1 MPQPDRFL
9 LGPQRILRDALEES
23 SSRKICLYPERP
35 PESFLTSHFNAL
47 LVFLAA
53 PRGFS
58 HYWKTHYADHT
69 FRNSYHWNAFDVT
82 LLVPYFIVMIILA
95 FYGIHRYQLVWLY
108 FRNKR
113 NEAHSDA
120 PPARFEEDALPFVT
134 IQLPIYNEQFV
145 IDRLLDACCRLD
157 YPRDRFEIQLLDD
170 STDETVG
177 VASAIVAR
185 FASGTQGLE
194 PQPVYYLHRTN
205 RYGFKAG
212 ALEEGLKTAKGE
224 LVAIFD
230 ADFVPPPDWLRKVVH
245 HFAEPG
251 VGMVQTRW
259 THLNRNY
266 SFLTQV
272 EAILL
277 DGHFVLEHGGRSR
290 AGVFFNF
297 NGTAGMWR
305 RQAIDEAGGWEHD
318 TLTEDTDLS
327 YRAQLKGWKFKY
339 LQDVECPA
347 ELPIEMTAFK
357 TQQARWAK
365 GLIQVAKKSLPNILH
380 ADISWHQKLEAWYH
394 LTANISYPLMI
405 VLSTL
410 LMPAMIIRS
419 WQGPLQMFLIDLPLF
434 MASTMSVSTFYLV
447 SQKELFPKTWYKTFL
462 YVPFLMSLGVGL
474 TITNTKAV
482 LEALFG
488 IKSAFARTPKY
499 AVQKKG
505 ERSQAKKYR
514 KRLGIIPWIELA
526 IGCYFAGTIWYAITT
541 ENFFTVP
548 FLLLF
553 VLGYW
558 YTGLLSIF
566 QGLFERKGSSGEEMH
581 EKPYPVGI

>member
-1 MPQPDRFL
+1 M
-9 LGPQRILRDALEES
+9 
-23 SSRKICLYPERP
+23 
-35 PESFLTSHFNAL
+35 
-47 LVFLAA
+47 
-53 PRGFS
+53 
-58 HYWKTHYADHT
+58 
-69 FRNSYHWNAFDVT
+69 
-82 LLVPYFIVMIILA
+82 IVLA

-108 FRNKR
+108 FRNRRK
-113 NEAHSDA
+113 EAHSLH
-120 PPARFEEDALPFVT
+120 PVARFPEHELPFVT
-134 IQLPIYNEQFV
+134 IQLPIFNEQFV
-145 IDRLLDACCRLD
+145 VDRLIDACCRIR
-157 YPRDRFEIQLLDD
+157 YPRDRFEIQVLDD
-170 STDETVG
+170 STDETREVAAG
-177 VASAIVAR
+177 VVAR
-185 FASGTQGLE
+185 YAAGIEGLG
-194 PQPVYYLHRTN
+194 PQPIHYLHRTN
-205 RYGFKAG
+205 RHGYKAG
-212 ALEEGLKTAKGE
+212 ALEQGLLSAKGD

-230 ADFVPPPDWLRKVVH
+230 ADFVPAPDWLERVVH

-251 VGMVQTRW
+251 IGMVQTRW

-305 RQAIDEAGGWEHD
+305 REAIAEAGGWQHD

-365 GLIQVAKKSLPNILH
+365 GLIQTGKKILPQVMKSDAPFHI
-380 ADISWHQKLEAWYH
+380 KLEAWYH

-419 WQGPLQMFLIDLPLF
+419 WQGPLQMLLIDVPLF
-434 MASTMSVSTFYLV
+434 LASTASVSTFYLV
-447 SQKELFPKTWYKTFL
+447 SQKELFPRSWWKTLIYL
-462 YVPFLMSLGVGL
+462 PFLMAMGTGL
-474 TITNTKAV
+474 AVTNTKAV

-499 AVQKKG
+499 RVEKKG
-505 ERSQAKKYR
+505 ERSNAKKYR
-514 KRLGIIPWIELA
+514 KRLGIIPWIEIL
-526 IGCYFAGTIWYAITT
+526 IGCYFAATVWYAVST

-558 YTGLLSIF
+558 YTGFLSVF
-566 QGLFERKGSSGEEMH
+566 QGLFERRGNGSENLH
-581 EKPYPVGI
+581 EKPYPVGV

>member
-1 MPQPDRFL
+1 M
-9 LGPQRILRDALEES
+9 GI
-23 SSRKICLYPERP
+23 RP
-35 PESFLTSHFNAL
+35 VRS
-47 LVFLAA
+47 
-53 PRGFS
+53 
-58 HYWKTHYADHT
+58 K
-69 FRNSYHWNAFDVT
+69 
-82 LLVPYFIVMIILA
+82 
-95 FYGIHRYQLVWLY
+95 
-108 FRNKR
+108 
-113 NEAHSDA
+113 
-120 PPARFEEDALPFVT
+120 
-134 IQLPIYNEQFV
+134 
-145 IDRLLDACCRLD
+145 
-157 YPRDRFEIQLLDD
+157 
-170 STDETVG
+170 
-177 VASAIVAR
+177 
-185 FASGTQGLE
+185 
-194 PQPVYYLHRTN
+194 
-205 RYGFKAG
+205 
-212 ALEEGLKTAKGE
+212 EGLKVAKGE

-230 ADFVPPPDWLRKVVH
+230 ADFVPPPDWLRRVVDQ
-245 HFAEPG
+245 FTDPRI
-251 VGMVQTRW
+251 GMVQTRW

-290 AGVFFNF
+290 AGVYFNF

-305 RQAIDEAGGWEHD
+305 RQAIDEAGGWQHD

-365 GLIQVAKKSLPNILH
+365 GLIQTSKKILPSVFRSNAPFH
-380 ADISWHQKLEAWYH
+380 TKLEAWYH

-419 WQGPLQMFLIDLPLF
+419 YQGWVQMMLIDFPLF
-434 MASTMSVSTFYLV
+434 MASTMSISSFYLA
-447 SQKELFPKTWYKTFL
+447 SQRELFPRTWYKTFL
-462 YVPFLMSLGVGL
+462 YLPFLMSLGIGL

-499 AVQKKG
+499 RVLKKG
-505 ERSQAKKYR
+505 EKSQARKYR
-514 KRLGIIPWIELA
+514 KRLGIVPWIEIL
-526 IGCYFAGTIWYAITT
+526 IGCYFTATVWYAVST
-541 ENFFTVP
+541 ENYFTVP

-553 VLGYW
+553 VIGYW
-558 YTGLLSIF
+558 YTGLLSLF
-566 QGLFERKGSSGEEMH
+566 QGLFERRSPRGDAMH
-581 EKPYPVGI
+581 EKPYPVGV

>member
-1 MPQPDRFL
+1 
-9 LGPQRILRDALEES
+9 
-23 SSRKICLYPERP
+23 
-35 PESFLTSHFNAL
+35 L
-47 LVFLAA
+47 LVSQHGL
-53 PRGFS
+53 G

-69 FRNSYHWNAFDVT
+69 FKNAYRWNAFDVS
-82 LLVPYFIVMIILA
+82 LLVPYFIVMLILA

-108 FRNKR
+108 YRNR
-113 NEAHSDA
+113 RREAKSQEPVA
-120 PPARFEEDALPFVT
+120 TFAAGQLPFVT

-145 IDRLLDACCRLD
+145 TGRLIDACCRLD

-170 STDETVG
+170 STDETVD
-177 VASAIVAR
+177 VAR
-185 FASGTQGLE
+185 AVVARYAAGAEGLR
-194 PQPVYYLHRTN
+194 PQPVYYLHRSN
-205 RYGFKAG
+205 RHGYKAG
-212 ALEEGLKTAKGE
+212 ALEEGLKSARGE
-224 LVAIFD
+224 LIAIFD
-230 ADFVPPPDWLRKVVH
+230 ADFVPPPEWLMRVVH

-305 RQAIDEAGGWEHD
+305 REAIEEAGGWQHD

-365 GLIQVAKKSLPNILH
+365 GLIQTGKKILPTVFRSKAPFH
-380 ADISWHQKLEAWYH
+380 TKLEAWYH

-419 WQGPLQMFLIDLPLF
+419 WQGPLQMLLIDLPLF

-447 SQKELFPKTWYKTFL
+447 SQKELFPRTWYKTFL
-462 YVPFLMSLGVGL
+462 YVPFLMALGVGL

-482 LEALFG
+482 LEALVG
-488 IKSAFARTPKY
+488 HKSAFARTPKSG
-499 AVQKKG
+499 VQKKG
-505 ERSQAKKYR
+505 EVSQAKKYR
-514 KRLGIIPWIELA
+514 RRLGVIPWIELL
-526 IGCYFAGTIWYAITT
+526 IGCYFTATVWYALTT
-541 ENFFTVP
+541 ENYFTVP

-566 QGLFERKGSSGEEMH
+566 QGLFDPAGAAGSGLH

>member
-1 MPQPDRFL
+1 MLPSI
-9 LGPQRILRDALEES
+9 LG
-23 SSRKICLYPERP
+23 
-35 PESFLTSHFNAL
+35 
-47 LVFLAA
+47 VMLA
-53 PRGFS
+53 PKGFTHYLKS
-58 HYWKTHYADHT
+58 HYGDRT
-69 FRNSYHWNAFDVT
+69 FEHLYRWNAFDT
-82 LLVPYFIVMIILA
+82 ALLIPYFIVMVILA

-108 FRNKR
+108 YKNKK
-113 NEAHSDA
+113 NAAKWDE
-120 PPARFEEDALPFVT
+120 PPMRYAEGQLPYVT
-134 IQLPIYNEQFV
+134 IQLPIFNEQFV
-145 IDRLLDACCRLD
+145 IDRLIDACCRLD
-157 YPRDRFEIQLLDD
+157 YPRDRFEIQVLDD
-170 STDETVG
+170 STDETVLVAQQIVDRYAAGFDG
-177 VASAIVAR
+177 VHPIA
-185 FASGTQGLE
+185 
-194 PQPVYYLHRTN
+194 PQPIVHLHRTN
-205 RYGFKAG
+205 RHGYKAG
-212 ALEEGLKTAKGE
+212 ALDKGLDVAKGE

-230 ADFVPPPDWLRKVVH
+230 ADFVPPTDWLMKVVH

-251 VGMVQTRW
+251 IGMVQTRW

-305 RQAIDEAGGWEHD
+305 RETIGSAGGWQHD

-327 YRAQLKGWKFKY
+327 YRAQMVGWKFKY

-365 GLIQVAKKSLPNILH
+365 GLIQTGKKILPRVMKS
-380 ADISWHQKLEAWYH
+380 DQPWHTKLEAWYH

-405 VLSTL
+405 VLSVL

-419 WQGPLQMFLIDLPLF
+419 WQGYIQMLLIDLPLF

-447 SQKELFPKTWYKTFL
+447 SQKELHPKTWYKTFL
-462 YVPFLMSLGVGL
+462 FVPFLMALGVGL

-482 LEALFG
+482 MEALFG
-488 IKSAFARTPKY
+488 VKSAFARTPKY
-499 AVQKKG
+499 SVQKKG
-505 ERSQAKKYR
+505 EKSQAQKYR
-514 KRLGIIPWIELA
+514 KRLGIVPWIELG
-526 IGCYFAGTIWYAITT
+526 IGCYFAFTVYYAVST

-558 YTGLLSIF
+558 YTGLLSLL
-566 QGLFERKGSSGEEMH
+566 QGRFERNVSPGQEMH
-581 EKPYPVGI
+581 EKPYPMGI

>member
-1 MPQPDRFL
+1 MFL
-9 LGPQRILRDALEES
+9 LAPHGLR
-23 SSRKICLYPERP
+23 Y
-35 PESFLTSHFNAL
+35 
-47 LVFLAA
+47 
-53 PRGFS
+53 
-58 HYWKTHYADHT
+58 YWRTHYT
-69 FRNSYHWNAFDVT
+69 SQIYNFKGEYRWNSFDVCI
-82 LLVPYFIVMIILA
+82 LIPYFIVMVILA

-108 FRNKR
+108 FRNRR
-113 NEAHSDA
+113 NEAKSSE
-120 PPARFEEDALPFVT
+120 PPARFPEGQLPFVT
-134 IQLPIYNEQFV
+134 VQLPIYNEQFV
-145 IDRLLDACCRLD
+145 IDRLIDACCRLD

-170 STDETVG
+170 STDETHQ
-177 VASAIVAR
+177 VAAAIVQRYATGD
-185 FASGTQGLE
+185 GTGLP
-194 PQPVYYLHRTN
+194 PQPITYHHRTD

-212 ALEEGLKTAKGE
+212 ALEAGLKSAHGE

-230 ADFVPPPDWLRKVVH
+230 ADFVPPPEWLMKVVH
-245 HFAEPG
+245 HFAEPE

-290 AGVFFNF
+290 AGVYFNF

-305 RQAIDEAGGWEHD
+305 RQAIDEAGGWQHD

-327 YRAQLKGWKFKY
+327 YRAQLKGWRFKY

-365 GLIQVAKKSLPNILH
+365 GLIQTGKKILPGVLRSDAPFH
-380 ADISWHQKLEAWYH
+380 TKLEAWYH
-394 LTANISYPLMI
+394 LTANLSYPLMI

-419 WQGPLQMFLIDLPLF
+419 WMGPLQMLLIDLPLF
-434 MASTMSVSTFYLV
+434 LASTASVSSFYLV
-447 SQKELFPKTWYKTFL
+447 SQKELFPRTWWKTFL
-462 YVPFLMSLGVGL
+462 YLPFLMSLGVGL

-499 AVQKKG
+499 RVLKKG
-505 ERSQAKKYR
+505 ERTQAKKYR
-514 KRLGIIPWIELA
+514 KRLGIIPWIELLIA
-526 IGCYFAGTIWYAITT
+526 CYFTATIWYAITT

-548 FLLLF
+548 FLCLF
-553 VLGYW
+553 ALGYW
-558 YTGLLSIF
+558 YTGLLSLL
-566 QGLFERKGSSGEEMH
+566 QGRFERSGNTSGSGEELH